1 MTDNSVFLKALRG
14 EKTPYTPCWFMRQ
27 AGRFL
32 PEYRE
37 IRKNYRSFFDFCRD
51 VERSIE
57 VTYLPIREL
66 KVDAGILFSDLLV
79 PLIPF
84 KKIKVEIVEE
94 KGPVIELDGDIG
106 KLDTLLEPY
115 DVRKELSYV
124 REIIK
129 GFKERYKEVPLIGF
143 CGAPFTVLSYIV
155 EGGSTKNFHKT
166 KEFMYNMEDVFRK
179 VSERLTSLL
188 IEFGKFQLESGAD
201 AFQIFDSWVGVLSPS
216 DYSEFVFE
224 ENKRLIDE
232 LKKLGKPIIYFST
245 GTSGMLDTIGK
256 LGADCVSVDW
266 RISLDKA
273 IEYIGKATV
282 IQGNLDPTA
291 LFMDKEKLKRRV
303 DEIILAGLKAK
314 AHIFNLGHG
323 ILPKT
328 DPNVV
333 KWLVEYI
340 HETSEVLRSSQKG

>member
-1 MTDNSVFLKALRG
+1 MNSNSVFLKALKG
-14 EKTPYTPCWFMRQ
+14 EETPYTPCWFMRQ

-51 VERSIE
+51 VERAIE

-66 KVDAGILFSDLLV
+66 KVDAAILFSDLLV
-79 PLIPF
+79 PLIPI
-84 KKIKVEIVEE
+84 KKIRVDIVEE
-94 KGPVIELDGDIG
+94 KGPIIELEGDLG
-106 KLDTLLEPY
+106 KLDALIEPY
-115 DVRKELSYV
+115 DVRKELNYIG
-124 REIIK
+124 EIIK
-129 GFKERYKEVPLIGF
+129 GFKEKYKDVPIIGF
-143 CGAPFTVLSYIV
+143 CGAPFTILSYIV
-155 EGGSTKNFHKT
+155 EGGSTKNFNKT
-166 KEFMYNMEDVFRK
+166 KEFMYSREDVFRR
-179 VSERLTSLL
+179 VSEILTSLL

-216 DYSEFVFE
+216 DYREFVFE
-224 ENKRLIDE
+224 VNRRLVEE
-232 LKKLGKPIIYFST
+232 LKKLGKPVIYFST
-245 GTSGMLDTIGK
+245 GTGGMLDTIGK

-273 IEYIGKATV
+273 IGEIGSNRV
-282 IQGNLDPTA
+282 IQGNLDPNA
-291 LFMDKEKLKRRV
+291 LFMDRDRLKGRV
-303 DEIILAGLKAK
+303 DEIILAGLKAR

-328 DPNVV
+328 DPSIV

-340 HETSEVLRSSQKG
+340 HETSRVLRSSPRV